1 MAAVTGPE
9 YSFPPPAG
17 PSASGRRRSLIAVV
31 VAWLVVVVGLAVWS
45 VRRDPATVP
54 EQRSIAQA
62 LPQLQRAVGV
72 VFAAAGGS
80 GRAVLLGD
88 LKVSHDCQITPVRAG
103 VTATR
108 DVVVYVR
115 TGEVRA
121 GIEAIAAALP
131 KSYRA
136 SLAIGRGGTDYA
148 LHADAGNFIG
158 VDADLDSGEHAL
170 ALVVSSGCRPPVSGE
185 PDRSDP
191 ATGPAP
197 AALGAVLAALGAPRT
212 PSGSAGLGAPS
223 VSTPPGGAPSV
234 STPPGGAPSVS
245 TPPGGAPS
253 PVVPSGLGG
262 GTPPGVTVE
271 AVACPRGGTA
281 GTYTVDGVAAP
292 ADLGGS
298 LQGVLTGTSVISSGP
313 GAWAYRM
320 GSDSVVVQVDG
331 KRLRVSASTAC

>member
-223 VSTPPGGAPSV
+223 VSTPPGGAPS
-234 STPPGGAPSVS
+234 
-245 TPPGGAPS
+245 